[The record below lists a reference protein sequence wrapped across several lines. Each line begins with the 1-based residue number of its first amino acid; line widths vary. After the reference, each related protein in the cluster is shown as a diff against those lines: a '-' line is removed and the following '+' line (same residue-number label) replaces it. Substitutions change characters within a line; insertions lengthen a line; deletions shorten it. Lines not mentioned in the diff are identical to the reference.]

1 MNARCSLTTL
11 VLVVVMLLTSCVTA
25 PKRSASGTAAPGG
38 AQQTM
43 GRSTGSLVEVPF
55 DPSSFVAEVDNPF
68 FPLVRG
74 TVYTYFDG
82 LDSEKVEVTRDHKT
96 ILGVAVTVVH
106 DRQIENGEVLED
118 TFDWYAQDRDGNV
131 WYMGEA
137 TKTLS
142 GGQVVS
148 TEGSWQAG
156 VDGAQAG
163 IIMLGQ
169 PEVGDGYRQEYSPGV
184 AEDQAKVLSLD
195 ESVPVIA
202 GTFTACLETG
212 ERTALEPGDREF
224 KYYARGVGTVL
235 EVAPKDE
242 HPRNE
247 LVGISRR

>member
-1 MNARCSLTTL
+1 
-11 VLVVVMLLTSCVTA
+11 
-25 PKRSASGTAAPGG
+25 
-38 AQQTM
+38 
-43 GRSTGSLVEVPF
+43 
-55 DPSSFVAEVDNPF
+55 
-68 FPLVRG
+68 
-74 TVYTYFDG
+74 
-82 LDSEKVEVTRDHKT
+82 VTRDHKT

-169 PEVGDGYRQEYSPGV
+169 PEVGDAYRQEYSPGV

-202 GTFTACLETG
+202 GIFTGCLETG